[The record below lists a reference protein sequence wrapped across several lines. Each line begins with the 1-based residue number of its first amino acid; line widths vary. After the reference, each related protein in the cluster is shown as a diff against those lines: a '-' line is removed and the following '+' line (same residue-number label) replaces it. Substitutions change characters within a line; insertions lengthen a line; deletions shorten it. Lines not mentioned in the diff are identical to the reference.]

1 LARKVGEAGPA
12 VKVGWKVDEEEE
24 GGKVIVTAEEGEQRE
39 NRLEPQ

>member
-1 LARKVGEAGPA
+1 
-12 VKVGWKVDEEEE
+12 VDEEEE